1 MHIMFSSF
9 QLRNFLINLH
19 LLIKLIDLVDNNL
32 YYFENKDLS
41 YIYCV
46 LLNMLVMFFNEIGN
60 IYF

>member
-1 MHIMFSSF
+1 MFSSF

-46 LLNMLVMFFNEIGN
+46 LLNMLFMFFNEIGN

>member
-1 MHIMFSSF
+1 MFSSF